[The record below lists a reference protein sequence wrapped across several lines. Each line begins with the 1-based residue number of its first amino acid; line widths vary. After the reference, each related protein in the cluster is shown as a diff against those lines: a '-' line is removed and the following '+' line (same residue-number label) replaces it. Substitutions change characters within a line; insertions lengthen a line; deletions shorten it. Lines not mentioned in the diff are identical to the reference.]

1 MIVIKSI
8 KALGIAALVCAVGAT
23 ACGPSE
29 DPDANNQANAAE
41 NQQPGDDNMAM
52 NNTAM
57 NNTTAN
63 NTSMNN
69 SSENNSAENNTAAN
83 NMATNNMAVNNTAT
97 NNTSANNTAVNNT
110 AMNNTTPSGP
120 TYHQDVKPLLNNYCT
135 RCHYAEGQGPIDF
148 TDANTVQNLGDLIVN
163 AIDEGRMPPAVADP
177 DCRDYHGSD
186 QMVLS
191 EEAKATLSQWIAAG
205 KPMGEDDG
213 VIAAPPETSSLS
225 NPDIEMRI
233 TNPYT
238 PTYADPANA
247 NNEYRCFVLEHN
259 QPSRFYITGMH
270 PIVDTPEIVHHVVL
284 AKTKRSKLPEGIL
297 TADGQNCIDDMSALG
312 SGDDGDGIIGAW
324 APGMEPVLFDEAGL
338 EVTID
343 DVFVLQMH
351 YYSGKAATDGLT
363 DQSGYALKT
372 AESVKN
378 KLLMA
383 PLGLSNF
390 VIPAGDDNYSA
401 SDSVTIPVPIT
412 LWGVFPHMHVLG
424 KSYELTVGEGDE
436 QICANRGEKYDFNNQ
451 LTYMFKDPLY
461 IAGNTPINFR
471 CTWDNSA
478 DNPNLINKPP
488 TDVKYGERTDEEMC
502 FAFSYVSIGP
512 KR

>member
-1 MIVIKSI
+1 M
-8 KALGIAALVCAVGAT
+8 KALEIAALVCAVGIT

-29 DPDANNQANAAE
+29 NPSANNQDNAAA
-41 NQQPGDDNMAM
+41 NQQPGDNAAM
-52 NNTAM
+52 NNAAM
-57 NNTTAN
+57 NNAAAN

-69 SSENNSAENNTAAN
+69 ASENSAPQNNTAAN
-83 NMATNNMAVNNTAT
+83 S
-97 NNTSANNTAVNNT
+97 TSANNTAENQQPGENT
-110 AMNNTTPSGP
+110 AMNNTSPSGP
-120 TYHQDVKPLLNNYCT
+120 TYHQDVKPLLNDFCT

-148 TDANTVQNLGDLIVN
+148 TDATTVQNLGDLIMNSV
-163 AIDEGRMPPAVADP
+163 DEGRMPPPVADP
-177 DCRDYHGSD
+177 DCRDYHDSD
-186 QMVLS
+186 KMVLS
-191 EEAKATLSQWIAAG
+191 EEDKATLARWIAAG

-213 VIAAPPETSSLS
+213 VVAAPPETSSLAA
-225 NPDIEMRI
+225 PDIEMRI

-238 PTYADPANA
+238 PTYADPNNA

-297 TADGQNCIDDMSALG
+297 TADGQDCIDNMSALG
-312 SGDDGDGIIGAW
+312 NGDNGDGIIGAW

-338 EVTID
+338 EVTTD

-351 YYSGKAATDGLT
+351 YYSGKAETDGLT
-363 DQSGYALKT
+363 DQSGYALET

-383 PLGLSNF
+383 PLGLSDF

-401 SDSVTIPVPIT
+401 SDSITIPVPIT

-461 IAGNTPINFR
+461 ITGNTPINFR

-488 TDVKYGERTDEEMC
+488 TDVTYGERTDEEMC
-502 FAFSYVSIGP
+502 FAFAYVSIGP